1 MSHLLLQNAG
11 ACWRRHPPTLEQTG
25 ENMKLLCAAVRAA
38 EDFQQQLQKARQSTT
53 EVKKQLA
60 GAQEQ
65 LVAERQNKETL
76 QAPLRGRLPR

>member
-1 MSHLLLQNAG
+1 MTQNWSPG
-11 ACWRRHPPTLEQTG
+11 VLGRSWDPKHPNP
-25 ENMKLLCAAVRAA
+25 RAP
-38 EDFQQQLQKARQSTT
+38 R

-76 QAPLRGRLPR
+76 QAPPGWITGNSTLLQQNIAVKMAKKLIEHDRTM

>member
-1 MSHLLLQNAG
+1 VS
-11 ACWRRHPPTLEQTG
+11 
-25 ENMKLLCAAVRAA
+25 
-38 EDFQQQLQKARQSTT
+38 AR

-76 QAPLRGRLPR
+76 QAPHAGLDQWK